1 MTLKHAGLLLTLLF
15 AAVGCAGE
23 KRNNT
28 ATETGG
34 DTPPLVLLCRD
45 IDYSDTA
52 ALHDDAVMTDRMV
65 EIVKLMPR
73 SDSLVTRRALTL
85 FFSGICHDGRGMA
98 IADSL
103 GDLYL
108 NNPASPVR
116 NGELYIR
123 FLDAMLSVDSIPEA
137 IRLRAEERL
146 RTTLLNRAGTIAND
160 FTFIERAG
168 RSGSLHSLQAPRT
181 LVVFYDPE
189 CPHCGDILKQIANAS
204 RIKAAIAGGRLTV
217 LAVYAEGKR
226 DVWERTKAAMPRNWL
241 VCYDTAGIL
250 DHDLYDLPAM
260 PTLYLLDADKT
271 VILKDPDAREIL
283 NVEF

>member
-1 MTLKHAGLLLTLLF
+1 MKNFLSTIILVALLS
-15 AAVGCAGE
+15 AAACSGHDKVADNSIKSE
-23 KRNNT
+23 
-28 ATETGG
+28 AL
-34 DTPPLVLLCRD
+34 PPLLALCSD
-45 IDYSDTA
+45 IDYSDIA
-52 ALHDDAVMTDRMV
+52 ALHDDSVMTDRMV

-73 SDSLVTRRALTL
+73 TDSLVTRRALTG
-85 FFSGICHDGRGMA
+85 FFSGISHDGRGMA

-103 GDLYL
+103 GNLYL

-116 NGELYIR
+116 DGELYIR
-123 FLDAMLSVDSIPEA
+123 FLDAMLSVDSIPETV
-137 IRLRAEERL
+137 RLRAEERL
-146 RTTLLNRAGTIAND
+146 RTALLNRAGTIAND

-189 CPHCGDILKQIANAS
+189 CPHCGDILKHIANS
-204 RIKAAIAGGRLTV
+204 RRINAAIAGGRLTV

-241 VCYDTAGIL
+241 VGYDTAGIL